1 MIDFYSLPKEQV
13 KPQGKLAKAPFED
26 FDMTLYKEKAL
37 YTGFKTSPARLPFWI
52 LACYKVIYDDF
63 GKNDNYFIDWNDKH
77 DDVNNEFDHIMCKFY
92 DGPVPDETKLK
103 VILRIHFK
111 SSCLTLQG
119 LHYLWFISDVYPTIK
134 DIFESLLGEHNP
146 DPGDSTLLSNCL
158 DPSTKNI
165 PEKLPLT
172 RTTQSHIPL
181 PGTPTTPRKT
191 YSSSII
197 SPPKID
203 PKQIANI
210 ESKTIETFQV
220 IEKYDLENLLK
231 NLDKNQREVNKRLE
245 NLEKILPESVKDN
258 NKETVKDA
266 SSLIAKLDSIESMI
280 SSIPASSSTKNDSSY
295 KDNQIDLLISEISS
309 KNKEIERLK
318 KSNSTLLQKQR
329 DMEKLSNY
337 ENDLNNCISI
347 LEEKKAEIKEIQ
359 LVRKELEAENKRL
372 RERLEENFEL
382 EKELSIL
389 RQELETS
396 KHMYSTLDNELLI
409 DKRNL
414 ETLEIDFDRHSA
426 IIQDKNTIIHN
437 LLLTK
442 DQKNQ
447 PFTSDSNLTTGSEY
461 PEEKNQ
467 SSTRKKILLI
477 GDSLIKHIIP
487 EHLLPQ
493 RFNFEVLVEKAY
505 HMEEIPNVINSFDNF
520 TDISTLVIHCGTND
534 IQSVPV
540 DILIN

>member
-26 FDMTLYKEKAL
+26 FDMTLYKEKAH

-52 LACYKVIYDDF
+52 LACYKVTYDDF
-63 GKNDNYFIDWNDKH
+63 GKNGNYFIDWNDKH
-77 DDVNNEFDHIMCKFY
+77 DDVKNEFDHIMCKFY
-92 DGPVPDETKLK
+92 DGSVPDETKLK

-111 SSCLTLQG
+111 SSCPTLQG

-134 DIFESLLGEHNP
+134 EIFESLLGEHNP

-158 DPSTKNI
+158 DPSTKKI

-181 PGTPTTPRKT
+181 PVTPTTPRKT
-191 YSSSII
+191 YRSSII

-203 PKQIANI
+203 PKQVANI
-210 ESKTIETFQV
+210 ESKTIEALQV

-231 NLDKNQREVNKRLE
+231 NLDKNQREVYKPLE

-280 SSIPASSSTKNDSSY
+280 SSIPASSSIKNDSSY

-347 LEEKKAEIKEIQ
+347 LEEKKAEIK
-359 LVRKELEAENKRL
+359 
-372 RERLEENFEL
+372 
-382 EKELSIL
+382 
-389 RQELETS
+389 
-396 KHMYSTLDNELLI
+396 
-409 DKRNL
+409 
-414 ETLEIDFDRHSA
+414 
-426 IIQDKNTIIHN
+426 
-437 LLLTK
+437 
-442 DQKNQ
+442 
-447 PFTSDSNLTTGSEY
+447 
-461 PEEKNQ
+461 
-467 SSTRKKILLI
+467 
-477 GDSLIKHIIP
+477 
-487 EHLLPQ
+487 
-493 RFNFEVLVEKAY
+493 
-505 HMEEIPNVINSFDNF
+505 
-520 TDISTLVIHCGTND
+520 
-534 IQSVPV
+534 
-540 DILIN
+540 

>member
-1 MIDFYSLPKEQV
+1 M
-13 KPQGKLAKAPFED
+13 
-26 FDMTLYKEKAL
+26 
-37 YTGFKTSPARLPFWI
+37 
-52 LACYKVIYDDF
+52 
-63 GKNDNYFIDWNDKH
+63 
-77 DDVNNEFDHIMCKFY
+77 
-92 DGPVPDETKLK
+92 PV
-103 VILRIHFK
+103 
-111 SSCLTLQG
+111 
-119 LHYLWFISDVYPTIK
+119 
-134 DIFESLLGEHNP
+134 
-146 DPGDSTLLSNCL
+146 
-158 DPSTKNI
+158 
-165 PEKLPLT
+165 
-172 RTTQSHIPL
+172 
-181 PGTPTTPRKT
+181 TPTTPRKT

-197 SPPKID
+197 SPPKTD
-203 PKQIANI
+203 PKQVANI
-210 ESKTIETFQV
+210 ESKTIEALQV

-245 NLEKILPESVKDN
+245 NLEKKLSESVKDN
-258 NKETVKDA
+258 NKETVKDV

-280 SSIPASSSTKNDSSY
+280 SSVPGSSSTKNDSSY

-347 LEEKKAEIKEIQ
+347 LEEKKAEIKELQ

-382 EKELSIL
+382 EKELSVL
-389 RQELETS
+389 RQELEIS
-396 KHMYSTLDNELLI
+396 KHMSSTLDNELLI
-409 DKRNL
+409 AKRTL

-437 LLLTK
+437 FLLTK

-447 PFTSDSNLTTGSEY
+447 SFTSDSNLTTGSED

-467 SSTRKKILLI
+467 SSMRKKILLI

-505 HMEEIPNVINSFDNF
+505 HIEEIPNVINSFDNF
-520 TDISTLVIHCGTND
+520 TDISTLVIHCGTHD

-540 DILIN
+540 DVLINKLKNVISLALELNPDIKIIVSNLTPRGDDLMLDLTRQEFNIKILKEFNDNSAVMISDNTRLSTDGFITDKFYGQDKIHLNADGTKILAANLGSSLRKINGFPQKQYNKQYNNGKHRPPRGR

>member
-1 MIDFYSLPKEQV
+1 MEPEHETSMESRVDLEINATKDATRQEQNENDVGKESCATPSTVESSITNDKNSRTLTDVPSVIDFYSLPKEQV

-26 FDMTLYKEKAL
+26 FDMTLYKEKAH

-63 GKNDNYFIDWNDKH
+63 GKSDNYFIDWNDKH
-77 DDVNNEFDHIMCKFY
+77 DDVKNEFDHIMCKFY

-158 DPSTKNI
+158 DLSTKKI

-181 PGTPTTPRKT
+181 PVTPTTPRKLS
-191 YSSSII
+191 Y
-197 SPPKID
+197 
-203 PKQIANI
+203 
-210 ESKTIETFQV
+210 V
-220 IEKYDLENLLK
+220 ILSYL
-231 NLDKNQREVNKRLE
+231 
-245 NLEKILPESVKDN
+245 
-258 NKETVKDA
+258 
-266 SSLIAKLDSIESMI
+266 
-280 SSIPASSSTKNDSSY
+280 ASSSTKNNSSY

-309 KNKEIERLK
+309 ENKEIERLK

-409 DKRNL
+409 AKRNL

-461 PEEKNQ
+461 PEEKSQ

-477 GDSLIKHIIP
+477 GDSLIKHP
-487 EHLLPQ
+487 
-493 RFNFEVLVEKAY
+493 R
-505 HMEEIPNVINSFDNF
+505 
-520 TDISTLVIHCGTND
+520 TLVAPKI
-534 IQSVPV
+534 
-540 DILIN
+540 